1 MIKGVIFDMDGL
13 LIDTERL
20 SLSCWRRALGE
31 AGLPFI
37 PEIITDCRGTGH
49 EESKKAF
56 DKHLKGYDADFDAL
70 ALRAKELMTEAILEE
85 GLHPKV
91 GVFTVLR
98 RLRELGYKLAL
109 ATSTSEQ
116 TATRYMKT
124 LDIFDAF
131 DVRVYGNMFK
141 RYKPAPDIFI
151 KACKLLDFAPADC
164 LVLEDSPNGLKA
176 AHAAGAKP
184 MMIPDLTDP
193 TADLLPILY
202 AQGAT
207 LLDVLLVLEDD
218 RAGKESLL

>member
-1 MIKGVIFDMDGL
+1 
-13 LIDTERL
+13 
-20 SLSCWRRALGE
+20 
-31 AGLPFI
+31 
-37 PEIITDCRGTGH
+37 
-49 EESKKAF
+49 
-56 DKHLKGYDADFDAL
+56 
-70 ALRAKELMTEAILEE
+70 
-85 GLHPKV
+85 
-91 GVFTVLR
+91 
-98 RLRELGYKLAL
+98 
-109 ATSTSEQ
+109 
-116 TATRYMKT
+116 
-124 LDIFDAF
+124 
-131 DVRVYGNMFK
+131 MFK

-151 KACKLLDFAPADC
+151 KACELLGFAPADC